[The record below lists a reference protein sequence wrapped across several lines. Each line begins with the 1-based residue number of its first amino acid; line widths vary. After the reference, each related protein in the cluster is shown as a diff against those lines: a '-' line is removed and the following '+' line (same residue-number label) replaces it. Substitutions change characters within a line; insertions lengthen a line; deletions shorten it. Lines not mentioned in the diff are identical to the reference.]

1 MKFSPFLLFLISFTP
16 VIPVFGQAVRTNAG
30 FRTNSL
36 PRGDDNYTTN
46 PVGIGFTIN
55 FFGVNRSQA
64 YVANNGNIA
73 FTNDGNLGRYSPETF
88 SALQREIIAPFFA
101 DVDTSNTAS
110 DVTRWGNDTVDGRT
124 AFGVNWVNV
133 GYYSGAA
140 DKLNSFQLVLIDRSD
155 TGAGNFDIEFN
166 YDRVLW
172 ETGSASGGSNGL
184 GGTSASAGYSNGTGI
199 AGTYFELQG
208 SRIPSSF
215 LDSNP
220 NGLRFRSLSSG
231 VPGRL
236 LFAVRGGSVQL
247 TTSCPTP
254 RGLVGS
260 AYNGSLTAGGGT
272 APYTWVT
279 QLVSGALPP
288 GLSLNAA
295 GVLSG
300 TPTTAGSY
308 AFSARVNDAANRT
321 AVAQCTLPVDSCS
334 VTLSSN
340 QNVGSG
346 QSTGTF
352 TVTAASTC
360 TWTATSNAAW
370 IQLLNGSTPASSL
383 QGTGTQTLTFRVEA
397 NGGTQPRT
405 ATITVG
411 DKTYTITQAAGTGC
425 TLTLTPPSNIFTANG
440 GSGSFAVNSNCA
452 SWTATE
458 NLDWLQVTLGGTG
471 GNNGTVNYFVSA
483 HTGATQAR
491 SGIISVN
498 GVPFTVTQNPPNT
511 TCAYSLSSTNVT
523 IPAAGGTGSTFVQT
537 SSACGWS
544 AASNAAFLTV
554 TAGANGS
561 VSGLVTFA
569 AAPNSGA
576 ARTGTLTIAGQTFT
590 VNQEAGTSCPTSF
603 TPGSATFLSSGGAGA
618 TTQINTPCDWTA
630 SSSVP
635 WIRITAGAAGIGPGT
650 ITYTVDPNTAAGATV
665 RSGSITA
672 RGVTFSVTQ
681 GVPACTYSLS
691 TGNLILPPAGGT
703 ASVTVTT
710 PAACSWNAT
719 GAPSFVTTVAGQ
731 GTGRGQA
738 TFSAAANNGA
748 TERTGTVTVAGRLIN
763 VKQPSASAFAC
774 NVSGPNTVPNIRQ
787 FLMAELTGDLTLAC
801 GGTAPRALSGD
812 VLVTLN
818 TNLTSKV
825 IGNNVD
831 ALLIISDSG
840 ALVLNQNAFLGKLAG
855 NNAVRFAGVPL
866 AVSGNNANR
875 NFRITNLRADASPAD
890 IPTDITARVEIE
902 VPSVTVP
909 VNNAQNVVAR
919 RQAPVNATFG
929 TAVNGNGFTTL
940 PVNYTELLPD
950 TFKPRIATGQ
960 DPSTPGTRYSS
971 ESGFVNT
978 AALGGEIGTAD
989 TGFRLQVTLRNLPST
1004 VTSVQAPVVVTNG
1017 DGTRAELATNDR
1029 TGNGVGLQTGTTA
1042 LLPITNGEAT
1052 ATYEITAAPQTT
1064 RTETLTFNLQLA
1076 GISADAVESL
1086 KSGFLPSC
1094 GPIATGLPA
1103 NGVLP
1108 VPRCID
1114 PLAPPVGRR
1123 NVLLRGAITGVA
1135 SSTVSANAAV
1145 RAPTGNRSVEL
1156 QVTMGCD
1163 AAEACPEPI
1172 IRGNLSAGAAFNGSC
1187 EVADGSGS
1195 CSGADRD
1202 VAITYP
1208 DMEPGQSVT
1217 ATIGTTLRDD
1227 APGGSLLQFNASGS
1241 TGVSVTY
1248 DVVETCIP
1256 GFSQFPEPGPNG
1268 LTDTIMVYACGP
1280 WTITNTAP
1288 WITFSQTSGT
1298 GNTLVTYTVQPNTSG
1313 AARFGSVSVAG
1324 STAINVRQLSSAG
1337 GGGLRFV
1344 PVAPCRV
1351 ADTRIGGGKSGA
1363 FGPPI
1368 VVGNTA
1374 RDLPIPN
1381 SGCGVP
1387 ATALAYSLNITVVP
1401 PGPLAFLTA
1410 WPTGQPRPVA
1420 STLNS
1425 FDGKIVANAAVV
1437 PAGTNGSVSFFV
1449 TNNTEIIVDINGYF
1463 VP

>member
-1 MKFSPFLLFLISFTP
+1 
-16 VIPVFGQAVRTNAG
+16 
-30 FRTNSL
+30 
-36 PRGDDNYTTN
+36 
-46 PVGIGFTIN
+46 
-55 FFGVNRSQA
+55 
-64 YVANNGNIA
+64 
-73 FTNDGNLGRYSPETF
+73 
-88 SALQREIIAPFFA
+88 
-101 DVDTSNTAS
+101 
-110 DVTRWGNDTVDGRT
+110 
-124 AFGVNWVNV
+124 
-133 GYYSGAA
+133 
-140 DKLNSFQLVLIDRSD
+140 
-155 TGAGNFDIEFN
+155 
-166 YDRVLW
+166 RV
-172 ETGSASGGSNGL
+172 
-184 GGTSASAGYSNGTGI
+184 
-199 AGTYFELQG
+199 
-208 SRIPSSF
+208 PSSF
-215 LDSNP
+215 LDTNP
-220 NGLRFRSLSSG
+220 NGLRYRSLSSG
-231 VPGRL
+231 VQGRL
-236 LFAVRGGSVQL
+236 MFAVRGGSVQL
-247 TTSCPTP
+247 TTSCPTT

-260 AYNGSLTAGGGT
+260 AYNASLTAGGGT
-272 APYTWVT
+272 SPYIWVT

-288 GLSLNAA
+288 GLSLNSA

-308 AFSARVNDAANRT
+308 AFSARVNDAAQRT
-321 AVAQCTLPVDSCS
+321 AVAQCTLPVDGCS
-334 VTLSSN
+334 VTLSAN
-340 QNVGSG
+340 QTVGAG

-352 TVTAASTC
+352 TVSSASTC
-360 TWTATSNAAW
+360 AWTATSNAAW
-370 IQLLNGSTPASSL
+370 IQLLNGSTPVSSV
-383 QGTGTQTLTFRVEA
+383 QGTGTQTLTFRVES
-397 NGGTQPRT
+397 NGSTQART
-405 ATITVG
+405 GTITVG

-425 TLTLTPPSNIFTANG
+425 TLTLTPPSNILTANG
-440 GSGSFAVNSNCA
+440 GSGSFAVTSNCA
-452 SWTATE
+452 AWTATE
-458 NLDWLQVTLGGTG
+458 NLDWLQVTLGSSGS
-471 GNNGTVNYFVSA
+471 NNGTVNYFA
-483 HTGATQAR
+483 NAYTGATQAR

-498 GVPFTVTQNPPNT
+498 GVPFTLTQNPPNA
-511 TCAYSLSSTNVT
+511 TCTYNLSTATIN

-544 AASNAAFLTV
+544 AASNAAFVTI

-561 VSGLVTFA
+561 VSGLVTFNV
-569 AAPNSGA
+569 APNSGA
-576 ARTGTLTIAGQTFT
+576 ARTGTLAIAGQTFT
-590 VNQEAGTSCPTSF
+590 VNQAAGTSCPITF
-603 TPGSATFLSSGGAGA
+603 TPGSATFLSSGGVGA
-618 TTQINTPCDWTA
+618 TTQVNTPCDWTA
-630 SSSVP
+630 TSSVP

-650 ITYTVDPNTAAGATV
+650 ITYTVDPNTAPGATV
-665 RSGSITA
+665 RAGSITA
-672 RGVTFSVTQ
+672 RGVTFAVTQ
-681 GVPACTYSLS
+681 GIPACTYSLS
-691 TGNLILPPAGGT
+691 SSNLILPPSGGT
-703 ASVTVTT
+703 ASVTVTA
-710 PAACSWNAT
+710 PSSCSWNVT
-719 GAPSFVTTVAGQ
+719 GAPSFLTTAVGQ
-731 GTGRGQA
+731 GTGRGTA
-738 TFSAAANNGA
+738 TFTAAANSG
-748 TERTGTVTVAGRLIN
+748 TGERTGTVTVAGRVLN

-774 NVSGPNTVPNIRQ
+774 TAAGPSPVPNIRQ

-831 ALLIISDSG
+831 ALLILSNSG
-840 ALVLNQNAFLGKLAG
+840 SLVLNQNAFLGKLAG
-855 NNAVRFAGVPL
+855 NNAVRFVGVPL
-866 AVSGNNANR
+866 ALSGSNANR

-890 IPTDITARVEIE
+890 IPADITARVEIE
-902 VPSVTVP
+902 VPGVTVP
-909 VNNAQNVVAR
+909 VNNPQAIVAR

-929 TAVNGNGFTTL
+929 TAINSGGVTIL

-950 TFKPRIATGQ
+950 TFKVRIASNQ
-960 DPSTPGTRYSS
+960 DPSTPGTLYNT

-978 AALGGEIGTAD
+978 AALGGEVGTAD
-989 TGFRLQVTLRNLPST
+989 TGFRLQVTLRNLPAT
-1004 VTSVQAPVVVTNG
+1004 VTAIQAPVVVTNQN
-1017 DGTRAELATNDR
+1017 GTRAELATNDR
-1029 TGNGVGLQTGTTA
+1029 TGNGVGLQAGTNA

-1064 RTETLTFNLQLA
+1064 RTETLTFNLQLT
-1076 GISADAVESL
+1076 GISADAVEAL

-1114 PLAPPVGRR
+1114 PLAPAVGRR
-1123 NVLLRGAITGVA
+1123 NVLLRGAVTAVA
-1135 SSTVSANAAV
+1135 GSSVSTNAAL

-1163 AAEACPEPI
+1163 SAEACPEPV
-1172 IRGNLSAGAAFNGSC
+1172 IRGNLSAGASFNGSC
-1187 EVADGSGS
+1187 DVADGSGS

-1208 DMEPGQSVT
+1208 DMEPGQTVT
-1217 ATIGTTLRDD
+1217 ATIGTTLLDD

-1280 WTITNTAP
+1280 WTISNTAS

-1313 AARFGSVSVAG
+1313 AARFGSVSVPGAA
-1324 STAINVRQLSSAG
+1324 AINVRQLSSAA

-1344 PVAPCRV
+1344 PVTPCRV
-1351 ADTRIGGGKSGA
+1351 ADTRVGSGKSGA

-1368 VVGNTA
+1368 VVANTT
-1374 RDLPIPN
+1374 RELPIPS

-1410 WPTGQPRPVA
+1410 WPTGQTRPVA